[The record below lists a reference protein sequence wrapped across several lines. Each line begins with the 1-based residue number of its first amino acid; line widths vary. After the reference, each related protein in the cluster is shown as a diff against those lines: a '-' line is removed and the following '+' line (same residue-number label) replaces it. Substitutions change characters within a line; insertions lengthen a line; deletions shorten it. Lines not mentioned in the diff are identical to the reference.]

1 MRKGLFAAAFLAGVL
16 TFSSL
21 VGCTTKKDTYEVA
34 ITNKEEM
41 QADWLSDAEPR
52 TLALTIKKNG
62 EEQNATK
69 ALQDGTLKLVSS
81 AEAVAKVVGRAVTPV
96 AAGQAKITV
105 TYGTAS
111 DNVDVTITQAN
122 PHGKTADDP
131 LTVQEAIAICLE
143 AGETQTTVEYY
154 IKGYVSKIGAA
165 YDPGYGNITIYI
177 ADTKTDTEHTIDCYR
192 AVPQT
197 GVDGTKISLETEVL
211 VSGYLLNYGGN
222 TPELA
227 TGGKIHSATGGKQAE
242 THTVTTAEA
251 LAVAKA
257 LPANSSTI
265 DIYVIT
271 GYIVNVVSAG
281 TFYMHDDKGAQ
292 SASKELFEV
301 YGWNGDNKDQLTLD
315 AKVRVTATLKH
326 YVSSSNP
333 DNYAYET
340 DKISSIEILEPGV
353 EPEITLT
360 GATALTAAQAG
371 VDLWA
376 GALQTTINKVLF
388 VNGQMSNTN
397 FLASD
402 KLANAANVRLEEVT
416 GGYNLKVG
424 SKYINLNSSKKLVAA
439 DNNTDAT
446 VWKWSSV
453 ANSVYAVGSDDA
465 NYFPCAYSTYNTFG
479 ASKESYVIAD
489 GAVKAGQFPLQFY
502 AKEAL
507 TDPTELQLDQKAT
520 AVAGVPFELVIRMNP
535 YNANVASLNF
545 TSSDE
550 TVATVAAG
558 GIVTPL
564 KAGTTTITAKFGTTL
579 EDECVV
585 TVAEVNL
592 GSEEHPLT
600 VAEAL
605 AACETL
611 RLGVGQFS
619 PKLAYVTG
627 VVELEADAFYN
638 NTYFGK
644 WNLKQDTNKLYVANS
659 NNNQVVPAFEGDT
672 VVASGYLS
680 KDSTKG
686 FELLKNAENVYP
698 KVLSVTTRGTSTVTV
713 GEHANA
719 TVSNLSA
726 TSGANLSEV
735 TFQVAPD
742 SGYAITKVSASS
754 VAGEQVLEEAAGVYT
769 LTIKGNM
776 TITVTTADASATV
789 VSISVADLPAFYES
803 SSTSTTEHT
812 GTAGGMTIGVFG
824 AKTASSQAN
833 ADAGTKYSYIMLMGG
848 AIYNKTTLENV
859 YIAKVVVTYTGDTG
873 TSGRVLISLSAAAN
887 TARDT
892 GENGTVPEKNGT
904 LVKENSDKTLSYFNI
919 SNQKTNNTQV
929 KSIEITFK
937 AK

>member
-1 MRKGLFAAAFLAGVL
+1 MRKGLFAAALLATGL
-16 TFSSL
+16 IFST
-21 VGCTTKKDTYEVA
+21 VGCNTNKKSKDTFEVS

-41 QADWLSDAEPR
+41 QAEWLSDAEPR
-52 TLALTIKKNG
+52 TLGLTIKKNG
-62 EEQNATK
+62 AEQNATK
-69 ALQDGTLKLVSS
+69 ALQDGELKLVSS

-96 AAGQAKITV
+96 AGGKATITV

-111 DNVDVTITQAN
+111 DSVDVNITQASS
-122 PHGKTADDP
+122 HGKTADDP

-165 YDPGYGNITIYI
+165 YDPNYGNITIYI
-177 ADTKTDTEHTIDCYR
+177 ADSKTDTTNTIDCYR

-197 GVDGTKISLETEVL
+197 GVDPTSISLETEVL

-257 LPANSSTI
+257 LANNSSTI
-265 DIYVIT
+265 DTYIIT

-281 TFYMHDDKGAQ
+281 TFYMHDNKGAQ

-301 YGWNGDNKDQLTLD
+301 YGWNGDNKAELTVD

-326 YVSSSNP
+326 YVSSTNP

-340 DKISSIEILEPGV
+340 DKISSIEILEPGT
-353 EPEITLT
+353 EPELVLT
-360 GATALTAAQAG
+360 GATPLTAAQAG

-388 VNGQMSNTN
+388 VNGEMSNTN
-397 FLASD
+397 YLASG
-402 KLANAANVRLEEVT
+402 KLATAANVRLEQVE

-424 SKYINLNSSKKLVAA
+424 TKYINLNDSKKIVAGDSA
-439 DNNTDAT
+439 TT

-453 ANSVYAVGSDDA
+453 ANSVYAVGSDSV
-465 NYFPCAYSTYNTFG
+465 NYFPCAYSTYDTFG
-479 ASKESYVIAD
+479 ASKESYVIGD

-507 TDPTELQLDQKAT
+507 TDPTALQLDQAAT
-520 AVAGVPFELVIRMNP
+520 GVAGVSFELAIRMNP
-535 YNANVASLNF
+535 YNANPASLTF

-550 TVATVAAG
+550 TVATVDAG
-558 GIVTPL
+558 VVTPL

-585 TVAEVNL
+585 TVAEVDL
-592 GSEEHPLT
+592 GTEADPLT
-600 VAEAL
+600 VEEAL

-611 RLGVGQFS
+611 QLGVGDFS
-619 PKLAYVTG
+619 PKVAYITG
-627 VVELEADAFYN
+627 DVVLEEGAFYN
-638 NTYFGK
+638 NQYFGK
-644 WNLKQDTNKLYVANS
+644 FSLKQDAKKLYVVNS
-659 NNNQVVPAFEGDT
+659 NNNDVVQAYEGDT

-680 KDSTKG
+680 LDSTNG
-686 FELLKNAENVYP
+686 FELLKKGSDYP
-698 KVLSVTTRGTSTVTV
+698 KVLSVTTRGTSTVTI

-726 TSGANLSEV
+726 TSGANMSTV

-742 SGYAITKVSASS
+742 SGYAVTKVSASS
-754 VAGEQVLEEAAGVYT
+754 LAGEQVLEEAAGVYT

-789 VSISVADLPAFYES
+789 VTLTVAELPAYFES

-812 GTAGGMTIGVFG
+812 GTAGGVTFG
-824 AKTASSQAN
+824 TFGSKTSSSAAN
-833 ADAGTKYSYIMLMGG
+833 AEAGTKYAYIMLMGG

-859 YIAKVVVTYTGDTG
+859 YIAKVVVTYTAETG
-873 TSGRVLISLSAAAN
+873 TSGRILISLSASAN
-887 TARDT
+887 TTRDT
-892 GENGTVPEKNGT
+892 GEDGTVPEKNGT

-929 KSIEITFK
+929 KSVEITFR

>member
-1 MRKGLFAAAFLAGVL
+1 MRKGLFAAALLAGVL

-96 AAGQAKITV
+96 GAGQAKITV

-227 TGGKIHSATGGKQAE
+227 TGGKIHSATGGKQAQ
-242 THTVTTAEA
+242 TFTVTTAEA
-251 LAVAKA
+251 LEAAKA
-257 LPANSSTI
+257 LQANTSTI
-265 DIYVIT
+265 DTYIIT

-281 TFYMHDDKGAQ
+281 TFYMHDTKGAQ

-326 YVSSSNP
+326 YVSSTNP

-340 DKISSIEILEPGV
+340 DKITSIEILEPGV

-397 FLASD
+397 YIATD
-402 KLANAANVRLEEVT
+402 KLANAANVRLEAVT
-416 GGYNLKVG
+416 GGYNLKIG
-424 SKYINLNSSKKLVAA
+424 SKYINLNGSNKLVAA

-453 ANSVYAVGSDDA
+453 ANSVYAAGTDT
-465 NYFPCAYSTYNTFG
+465 NYFPCAYSTYNTFS

-520 AVAGVPFELVIRMNP
+520 AVAGVETTLVVRMNP
-535 YNANVASLNF
+535 YNANIASLNF

-558 GIVTPL
+558 GVVTPL

-579 EDECVV
+579 EDECVL
-585 TVAEVNL
+585 TVVEVNL
-592 GSEEHPLT
+592 GSAEHPLT

-611 RLGVGQFS
+611 QLGVGDFS
-619 PKLAYVTG
+619 PKMAYVTG
-627 VVELEADAFYN
+627 EVVLEDGAFYN
-638 NTYFGK
+638 NQYFGK
-644 WNLKQDTNKLYVANS
+644 FSLKQETNKLYVVNS
-659 NNNQVVPAFEGDT
+659 NNNDTIQAYEHDT

-680 KDSTKG
+680 NDSTNG
-686 FELLKNAENVYP
+686 FELLKKGSDYP

-713 GEHANA
+713 GDHANA
-719 TVSNLSA
+719 TVNDLSA
-726 TSGANLSEV
+726 TSAQNLAEV
-735 TFQVAPD
+735 TFTVAFD
-742 SGYAITKVSASS
+742 TGYEAKTVSASS
-754 VAGEQVLEEAAGVYT
+754 VAGKQELTPVAGVYT
-769 LTIKGNM
+769 LVVKGNM
-776 TITVTTADASATV
+776 TITVEAKEAGQNSIVLNSIGSTVSSTAVTENTDVTVSGFTLTYNNGKKQGDAIFLTSGTGYIFNKTAVPGTIQKVIVTTNSGAAAACNYAVAFSATAYSGKV
-789 VSISVADLPAFYES
+789 AGSNGYVIGAGASHEYECSVENATYFCISV
-803 SSTSTTEHT
+803 
-812 GTAGGMTIGVFG
+812 
-824 AKTASSQAN
+824 
-833 ADAGTKYSYIMLMGG
+833 
-848 AIYNKTTLENV
+848 
-859 YIAKVVVTYTGDTG
+859 
-873 TSGRVLISLSAAAN
+873 SA
-887 TARDT
+887 
-892 GENGTVPEKNGT
+892 KNG
-904 LVKENSDKTLSYFNI
+904 
-919 SNQKTNNTQV
+919 QV
-929 KSIEITFK
+929 LNIEIVYE
-937 AK
+937 